1 MKTLIRRT
9 LVTLCVSGLLM
20 SATAQTAPGGT
31 PDDNNAAVA
40 PAPPPPETIVPP
52 PDEGAMNEPSATNQ
66 SSAPTTDVKSATPE
80 KPAAAAAIPTVVQDS
95 TLAPT
100 IGTNFD
106 ELRLNFRNAP
116 LEMVLN
122 YLSDAAGFIIV
133 MDTQV
138 RGNVSVISSHPMTR
152 NEAVDLLN
160 AVLNKNGYAA
170 LRDGRTLT
178 ILDKNDAKTRNIPV
192 KTSNDPDSIPNNA
205 EIVTQIIPI
214 RFVEARQLVTDLS
227 SFVSPQATIVANEAG
242 NSIVVTDTQ
251 SNIRHLTEIIQAI
264 DNSAEGE
271 TEIRVFHLT
280 HASPTD
286 VASELGQIFPTSG
299 TSGSQVQTPFRFGGG
314 GGGMGGGGG
323 PGGFFGRMMAA
334 TAAGSTGGSQNSRI
348 QKQTQVV
355 AVADPRTSSVVVTA
369 SKDLMQEI
377 AGMMEQL
384 DVPSDRDQ
392 GVYVFQMKNGDP
404 QQALTV
410 LQNMFQS
417 SSTSRSGTS
426 SSSQNSALQ
435 QRAVNGTTT
444 MGTTSTT
451 TGIGGTSTGGGVGS
465 SGRNF

>member
-1 MKTLIRRT
+1 MKTLIRRI

-20 SATAQTAPGGT
+20 SAVAQPAPGGT

-40 PAPPPPETIVPP
+40 PAPPPSEAIVPP
-52 PDEGAMNEPSATNQ
+52 PDEGTMNEQSATNQ
-66 SSAPTTDVKSATPE
+66 SAAPTTDVQPTTPK
-80 KPAAAAAIPTVVQDS
+80 KPATAAVISTGVQDS

-170 LRDGRTLT
+170 IRDGRTLT

-214 RFVEARQLVTDLS
+214 RFVEARQLVADLS

-251 SNIRHLTEIIQAI
+251 SNIRHLTEIIRAI

-271 TEIRVFHLT
+271 TEIRVFHLS
-280 HASPTD
+280 HASPAD

-314 GGGMGGGGG
+314 GGGMGGG
-323 PGGFFGRMMAA
+323 PGGFFQRMMAA
-334 TAAGSTGGSQNSRI
+334 NAAGGTGTSQNSRI

-355 AVADPRTSSVVVTA
+355 AVADPRTSSVIVTA

-435 QRAVNGTTT
+435 QRAANGTTT
-444 MGTTSTT
+444 MGTTTTT
-451 TGIGGTSTGGGVGS
+451 TGIGGASTSGGIGGG
-465 SGRNF
+465 RTY

>member
-1 MKTLIRRT
+1 
-9 LVTLCVSGLLM
+9 
-20 SATAQTAPGGT
+20 
-31 PDDNNAAVA
+31 
-40 PAPPPPETIVPP
+40 
-52 PDEGAMNEPSATNQ
+52 
-66 SSAPTTDVKSATPE
+66 
-80 KPAAAAAIPTVVQDS
+80 
-95 TLAPT
+95 
-100 IGTNFD
+100 
-106 ELRLNFRNAP
+106 
-116 LEMVLN
+116 
-122 YLSDAAGFIIV
+122 
-133 MDTQV
+133 
-138 RGNVSVISSHPMTR
+138 
-152 NEAVDLLN
+152 
-160 AVLNKNGYAA
+160 
-170 LRDGRTLT
+170 
-178 ILDKNDAKTRNIPV
+178 
-192 KTSNDPDSIPNNA
+192 
-205 EIVTQIIPI
+205 
-214 RFVEARQLVTDLS
+214 
-227 SFVSPQATIVANEAG
+227 
-242 NSIVVTDTQ
+242 
-251 SNIRHLTEIIQAI
+251 
-264 DNSAEGE
+264 
-271 TEIRVFHLT
+271 
-280 HASPTD
+280 
-286 VASELGQIFPTSG
+286 
-299 TSGSQVQTPFRFGGG
+299 
-314 GGGMGGGGG
+314 MGGGGG

-334 TAAGSTGGSQNSRI
+334 TAAGSTGGSQNTRI